1 MNPVTSISMTK
12 HISPLFVLLLISI
25 MFFMSLHANI
35 SVQAINMNT
44 NRAVVDF
51 DQDGVPDSRD
61 KCPQIPGNLKNAT
74 NVDGCPS
81 IGSQSFSNI
90 TPGIFAQAPTCTMCP
105 CPTLD
110 YQADLRIGDIIFA
123 ILSDLTHQTIYTK
136 SNLYYIAE

>member
-1 MNPVTSISMTK
+1 MTK
-12 HISPLFVLLLISI
+12 PISPFFFLFLISI
-25 MFFMSLHANI
+25 MFLTSLHANI
-35 SVQAINMNT
+35 AVQAINTNT
-44 NRAVVDF
+44 NRSVVDS
-51 DQDGVPDSRD
+51 DQDGIPDSRD

-74 NVDGCPS
+74 NVNGCPS

>member
-1 MNPVTSISMTK
+1 MTK
-12 HISPLFVLLLISI
+12 HFSKPFFLLLFSMLLFPALPSHIV
-25 MFFMSLHANI
+25 
-35 SVQAINMNT
+35 VQAINTNT
-44 NRAVVDF
+44 NSAAIDS
-51 DQDGVPDSRD
+51 DQDGVPDNQD
-61 KCPQIPGNLKNAT
+61 KCPNLPGNLAHAT

-81 IGSQSFSNI
+81 IGPQPLVNI
-90 TPGIFAQAPTCTMCP
+90 TPGIFVQAPACNMCP